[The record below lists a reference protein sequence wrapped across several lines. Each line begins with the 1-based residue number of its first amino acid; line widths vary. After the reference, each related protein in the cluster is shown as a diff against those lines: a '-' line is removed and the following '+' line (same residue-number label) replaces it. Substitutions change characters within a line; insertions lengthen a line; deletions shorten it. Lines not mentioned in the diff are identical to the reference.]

1 MHEFLWITKLC
12 NEYLAAPAN
21 AVRSI
26 LGVPAADPTHAWTNY
41 MAMELLVVLILLLI
55 PLILRTRLSIEK
67 PGKFQQVFE
76 LIYEFLDG
84 MSHDIVGHDNR
95 RYVPLFGTLFLFI
108 LISNLIGL
116 VPGNESPT
124 MFAPVPL
131 GCAMI
136 TFLYYNFHGFRVQ
149 GPIHYLKHFAGP
161 LWWLAWFMFPLE
173 LISHMVR
180 PVSLTIRLFANMVA
194 GEKVTIG
201 FMSLVPALVPVIFMA
216 LHVFVAFLQAF
227 IFTVL
232 TMAYVGGAVEHA
244 EEH

>member
-1 MHEFLWITKLC
+1 MHEVLWITKLC
-12 NEYLAAPAN
+12 DQYLALPAN
-21 AVRSI
+21 AVRSL
-26 LGVPAADPTHAWTNY
+26 LGKPAADAAHPWTNY
-41 MAMELLVVLILLLI
+41 MAMELLVVAILLLI
-55 PLILRTRLSIEK
+55 PLILRSRLSVDR

-108 LISNLIGL
+108 LISNLVGVI
-116 VPGNESPT
+116 PGNESPT

-136 TFLYYNFHGFRVQ
+136 TFLYYNYQGVRVQ
-149 GPIHYLKHFAGP
+149 GPIGYLKHFAGP

-173 LISHMVR
+173 LISHCVR

-194 GEKVTIG
+194 GEQVTVG
-201 FMSLVPALVPVIFMA
+201 FMSLVPAVVPVVFMA